1 MDKIVIV
8 DEEKKL
14 ARRVKPAEEKPAW
27 YAMSAPYS
35 RELKAKAALDEL
47 HIECYVPMRYELV
60 QKGRLKKRILVP
72 AIHNLIF
79 VHALRSRINEVK
91 RKIDYLQYRTTVK
104 GGKNVPIVVPP
115 KQMDDFRRV
124 CESENEKVEVL
135 LPGNVRLTKGTPVRI
150 VGGEWD
156 GVEGVFARLAG
167 HRSRCVVVEI
177 PMVASVATATIS
189 PDQIEIV
196 EE

>member
-1 MDKIVIV
+1 MVMNKVAGAVLAASCVWAVTADTIVF
-8 DEEKKL
+8 K
-14 ARRVKPAEEKPAW
+14 
-27 YAMSAPYS
+27 SGS
-35 RELKAKAALDEL
+35 RLEGS
-47 HIECYVPMRYELV
+47 I
-60 QKGRLKKRILVP
+60 
-72 AIHNLIF
+72 
-79 VHALRSRINEVK
+79 
-91 RKIDYLQYRTTVK
+91 
-104 GGKNVPIVVPP
+104 
-115 KQMDDFRRV
+115 
-124 CESENEKVEVL
+124 
-135 LPGNVRLTKGTPVRI
+135 VRI